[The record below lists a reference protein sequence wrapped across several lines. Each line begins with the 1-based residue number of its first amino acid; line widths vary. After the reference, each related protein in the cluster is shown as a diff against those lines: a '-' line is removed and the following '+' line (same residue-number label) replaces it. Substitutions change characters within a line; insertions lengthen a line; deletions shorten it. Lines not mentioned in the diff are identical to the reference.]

1 METVLIVIAL
11 LFIAS
16 RMRGKKAAAVT
27 GASAQDIPVKPLS
40 DAEAS
45 YKPAQA
51 VVAAGESMP
60 SISEVARRFIGIKPN
75 SERSLESTVAR
86 VSIQLAAL
94 QSEVHPQEL
103 VCFTLPV
110 YRTDTKA
117 KPCLLVITDQRIG
130 LAGENERRWWPISRI
145 GLESDLGIGSSNP
158 VADFFNVSKDPS
170 WDRIEVKIPGDPFGN
185 RFFSYSSVRTSPVL
199 DFLKSRI
206 SSRFSEFPNYLLP
219 HWTGK
224 IPIFYGHAEIVYKS
238 GNLPAS
244 NEPTEISNLAIGQ
257 KCALIVNLD
266 GTVSISH
273 FKKILTSSLTT
284 HDIEIISTGEEH
296 VLNYKSGSQYGEFK
310 IETTDIAL
318 AALAYQTAVKNQQKN

>member
-11 LFIAS
+11 FFIAS
-16 RMRGKKAAAVT
+16 KMRGNKAAAVT
-27 GASAQDIPVKPLS
+27 GASAQDVPVKPLS

-51 VVAAGESMP
+51 VVTVGANMP
-60 SISEVARRFIGIKPN
+60 SISEVARRFIGVKPN

-86 VSIQLAAL
+86 VSVQLAAL

-110 YRTDTKA
+110 YRTDSKA

-130 LAGENERRWWPISRI
+130 LAGETERRWWPISRV
-145 GLESDLGIGSSNP
+145 GFASNLGIVSGNP
-158 VADFFNVSKDPS
+158 VADFFNISKDPS

-185 RFFSYSSVRTSPVL
+185 RFYSYSSVRTLPVL

-206 SSRFSEFPNYLLP
+206 SSRFGAFPEYLLP
-219 HWTGK
+219 KWTDQ
-224 IPIFYGHAEIVYKS
+224 IPVFYGHAEITYKS

-244 NEPTEISNLAIGQ
+244 NEPTEISNLVIGE
-257 KCALIVNLD
+257 KCALIVDLD
-266 GTVSISH
+266 GTVNISRL
-273 FKKILTSSLTT
+273 KNILRSSLNAP
-284 HDIEIISTGEEH
+284 EIQITSTGQEH
-296 VLNYKSGSQYGEFK
+296 ILNYKMGSQYGEFS

-318 AALAYQTAVKNQQKN
+318 AAMAYQTALKAQTNH